1 MFPPPVAFF
10 LDKGSGWGEHRGMP
24 LPASLPAMIATSP
37 VPDKRPLATT
47 PFSNREGRRLR
58 RLDPASA
65 QLFVAVV
72 EEGSIGRAA
81 LREHIVPSAISKR
94 LSELEALLGVVL
106 LERGPR
112 GMTPT
117 PAGEAFLHHARI
129 LLRALDRMQQEMA
142 EYSEG
147 VRGHIRVRVSSS
159 ALSAGLPAEIQSF
172 AVAHRHVKIELEEY
186 ETPSIVQDIAEG
198 RADVG
203 IGPDIF
209 RPGTLQRFPWRH
221 YDLAAVVPI
230 GHPLAGRDS
239 IAYAECLRYDQVEQG
254 YGSALSHLLDH
265 AARQSGIAKRTRIRV
280 RGFEAVCRMI
290 GCGMGVGVVPSFL
303 AASHGRLHDLRF
315 VPLTDDW
322 AHPLICI
329 MVRDLESLPV
339 AARAFV
345 DHLNR
350 AAAPA

>member
-1 MFPPPVAFF
+1 
-10 LDKGSGWGEHRGMP
+10 
-24 LPASLPAMIATSP
+24 
-37 VPDKRPLATT
+37 
-47 PFSNREGRRLR
+47 
-58 RLDPASA
+58 
-65 QLFVAVV
+65 VV

-94 LSELEALLGVVL
+94 LSELEALLGVV
-106 LERGPR
+106 ERGLR

-147 VRGHIRVRVSSS
+147 VRGHIRVRSS

-209 RPGTLQRFPWRH
+209 QPGTLQRFPWRH
-221 YDLAAVVPI
+221 YDLTTVVPA
-230 GHPLAGRDS
+230 GHALTGRDS
-239 IAYAECLRYDQVEQG
+239 IAYVECLRYDQVEQG
-254 YGSALSHLLDH
+254 YCSALSHLLDH

-280 RGFEAVCRMI
+280 RGLEAVCRMI
-290 GCGMGVGVVPSFL
+290 GYGMGM
-303 AASHGRLHDLRF
+303 ASCPPFWRIRMAGYTTCASCR
-315 VPLTDDW
+315 
-322 AHPLICI
+322 
-329 MVRDLESLPV
+329 
-339 AARAFV
+339 
-345 DHLNR
+345 
-350 AAAPA
+350 